1 MRGIVNYARHRT
13 KNMRIIRLSYMNTTA
28 IAIYLS
34 SQKHL
39 RQRSNLVH
47 KKKQTIGIYF
57 NHEHLQGQDVF
68 NQVNKIFRSIN
79 SEVTYFDITIKAYLI
94 CVYIC
99 FNRI

>member
-47 KKKQTIGIYF
+47 KKNKQLVFILTMNTYKVKMFLIKLTKYF
-57 NHEHLQGQDVF
+57 VQ
-68 NQVNKIFRSIN
+68 
-79 SEVTYFDITIKAYLI
+79 
-94 CVYIC
+94 
-99 FNRI
+99 